1 MKILRIV
8 LILGGLSLIGYGLY
22 IAFFVESSETM
33 KWSGVRLDNQL
44 IGMIGVGLLAAVAG
58 FFMRRRR

>member
-8 LILGGLSLIGYGLY
+8 LILGGLSLVGYGLY
-22 IAFFVESSETM
+22 TAFFSETAEALNSN
-33 KWSGVRLDNQL
+33 SGGMNNQL